1 MQPSVNQGSFLVCN
15 NEKRPG
21 EYLLSL
27 RYQDKVQHCELHKV
41 GASFYLSPRKSF
53 QSISKLIVYYNKE
66 YLPTAN
72 KQKVRLKNVCPHVS
86 KASPL
91 SEEGDKWETNRE
103 SVNLVKKIE
112 TGKHSELWEGVWNN
126 ISVAVKT
133 TKPDSTET
141 ERLIKEIEILKQL
154 SHPNMIELYAVC
166 TQEEPIYIITE
177 LTKYGNL
184 LSYLRGDGHSM
195 ELPRLIDMMAQIA
208 AGMAYLGE
216 HNYVHQDLAARNV
229 MLAEGFVCKLADFT
243 SALAITAGVYE
254 PQSGIKLAIKWT
266 APEVLLYN
274 YYTVKS
280 DVWSFGVLIYELITR
295 GRLPYPGMTNPQV
308 VQAVKT
314 GYRMPAPKVCP
325 KQLYEVMKECWK
337 EDAASRPT
345 FDKLQGRLKKIS
357 TENHLELSPDQVKES
372 FILHCIKLY
381 IKLL

>member
-1 MQPSVNQGSFLVCN
+1 MQPSVSQGSFLVCN

-27 RYQDKVQHCELHKV
+27 RYLDKVQHCELHRV
-41 GASFYLSPRKSF
+41 GGSFYLSQRNKF

-72 KQKVRLKNVCPHVS
+72 NQTVRLKNVCPHTS
-86 KASPL
+86 KASP
-91 SEEGDKWETNRE
+91 SSKEGDRWETKRE
-103 SVNLVKKIE
+103 SVNLVKKID
-112 TGKHSELWEGVWNN
+112 TGKYCELWEGVWNN
-126 ISVAVKT
+126 TSVAVKT
-133 TKPDSTET
+133 TKPDSTEA
-141 ERLIKEIEILKQL
+141 ERLITEMKILKQL
-154 SHPNMIELYAVC
+154 SHPNMIGLHAVC
-166 TQEEPIYIITE
+166 SEEEPIYIITE
-177 LTKYGNL
+177 LTKYSNL
-184 LSYLRGDGHSM
+184 LWYLRGEGRSM
-195 ELPRLIDMMAQIA
+195 ELPQLIDMMAQIA

-243 SALAITAGVYE
+243 LAQAITAGIYE
-254 PQSGIKLAIKWT
+254 PHSGVKLAIKWT

-280 DVWSFGVLIYELITR
+280 DVWSFGVLMYELITR

-325 KQLYEVMKECWK
+325 EQVYKVMRECWK
-337 EDAASRPT
+337 DDAARRPT
-345 FDKLQGRLKKIS
+345 FEVLQGRLKQLS
-357 TENHLELSPDQVKES
+357 TDEHLELPPDEVKKATS
-372 FILHCIKLY
+372 FCIAQKF
-381 IKLL
+381 K